1 MDKDKLDRDDPMLR
15 PLSIREAAALVGRTP
30 KTIGQ
35 WIKDGELEVYKSP
48 IPPRRVVVRKELL
61 EVELRK
67 YEAGKAGRPRK
78 APTEGDSDVPEA
90 E

>member
-1 MDKDKLDRDDPMLR
+1 MDRSKLDRDDPMLR
-15 PLSIREAAALVGRTP
+15 PLTIKQAAALVGRTP

-35 WIKDGELEVYKSP
+35 WIKDGDLEVFTSA

-67 YEAGKAGRPRK
+67 HEAGKAGRPRK
-78 APTEGDSDVPEA
+78 PPLEDDGEA
-90 E
+90 AAS

>member
-1 MDKDKLDRDDPMLR
+1 MDRDKLDRDDPMLR
-15 PLSIREAAALVGRTP
+15 PLTIKQAAALVGRTP

-35 WIKDGELEVYKSP
+35 WIKDGDLEVFTSA

-67 YEAGKAGRPRK
+67 HEAGKAGRPRK
-78 APTEGDSDVPEA
+78 PPA
-90 E
+90 EDGSEPAAS